1 MELISIL
8 VHAASCHLE
17 VMQVKQTSD
26 TQATIKCY
34 NCMAFILLWCAALTP
49 YWNAL
54 APDQKE
60 HIDAFSELC
69 TMYTVVK
76 CMKAY
81 RLFIKVSGC
90 IDPINDRV
98 AAAMEL
104 ATNLLNEHMVADNLS
119 CRALYLQDRD
129 TLEKLHSLVL
139 EIWRIQVDCNGA
151 IHASVTGRHVCQLA
165 MTLLVRTCIASDAL
179 RAHAAYTAAAITA
192 GAFQMAGTL

>member
-1 MELISIL
+1 MRALALGIGT
-8 VHAASCHLE
+8 CHKDSPTAHTVNTWQRWLFSR
-17 VMQVKQTSD
+17 M
-26 TQATIKCY
+26 
-34 NCMAFILLWCAALTP
+34 
-49 YWNAL
+49 WNAL
-54 APDQKE
+54 APDQEE

-81 RLFIKVSGC
+81 RLFIKVSGY

-179 RAHAAYTAAAITA
+179 RTHAAYTAAAITV
-192 GAFQMAGTL
+192 GAFQMAGTP

>member
-1 MELISIL
+1 M
-8 VHAASCHLE
+8 V
-17 VMQVKQTSD
+17 
-26 TQATIKCY
+26 
-34 NCMAFILLWCAALTP
+34 FILLWCAALTP

-151 IHASVTGRHVCQLA
+151 IHASVTGRHVCQLTA
-165 MTLLVRTCIASDAL
+165 IADVMRRRAEAATKTLLKEAKREEQQIAGVMEARASTGVRL
-179 RAHAAYTAAAITA
+179 VEGPVRRR
-192 GAFQMAGTL
+192 

>member
-1 MELISIL
+1 MRALALGIG
-8 VHAASCHLE
+8 SCHNDSPTAHTVNTWQRWLFS
-17 VMQVKQTSD
+17 KT
-26 TQATIKCY
+26 
-34 NCMAFILLWCAALTP
+34 
-49 YWNAL
+49 WNAL
-54 APDQKE
+54 AQDQKE